1 MSYTSITEAVVVWS
15 ALALAIGIFG
25 YVVGS
30 FFIMRPHTD
39 PRPFRHALRAALRE
53 TFWVI
58 LTQPLLPLWYV
69 VGYRMGR
76 GTSGETPVIF
86 VHGYFQNRV
95 DFLGLA
101 RALAREHDAPLF
113 GFNYPWT
120 DLVPNNAQRL
130 ARFVE
135 QVCAET

>member
-1 MSYTSITEAVVVWS
+1 MSYTSFTEAVAAWS

-58 LTQPLLPLWYV
+58 LTQPLLPLWYF
-69 VGYRMGR
+69 VGYRMGGRRMGR
-76 GTSGETPVIF
+76 GLSGETPVIF

-95 DFLGLA
+95 DFLGL
-101 RALAREHDAPLF
+101 
-113 GFNYPWT
+113 
-120 DLVPNNAQRL
+120 
-130 ARFVE
+130 
-135 QVCAET
+135 